1 MDDANPVCS
10 RPNPVLRVHKAN
22 FRKEVNILVLLGLI
36 VEAND
41 SEWVAN
47 FFAQTNTK
55 TDRIRFLSEF
65 HNLNRQLK
73 RKPYPV
79 PKISEMLLN

>member
-1 MDDANPVCS
+1 M
-10 RPNPVLRVHKAN
+10 
-22 FRKEVNILVLLGLI
+22 FRKEVNRLVLLGLI

-41 SEWVAN
+41 SEWGAPS
-47 FFAQTNTK
+47 FAQPNTK
-55 TDRIRFLSEF
+55 TDSIRFLSDF

-79 PKISEMLLN
+79 TKIREMLLN